1 MQVCTAQATGGGHR
15 TNWKYIVRVRMRSI
29 AFRQSVN
36 QIGSRPTGVN
46 PLSLVTVSDFS
57 QGYGSELALLTRFSN
72 S

>member
-1 MQVCTAQATGGGHR
+1 MHVRTAQATDGGAQ
-15 TNWKYIVRVRMRSI
+15 NQLEVRVRMRSI

-36 QIGSRPTGVN
+36 RTGSRPTGVN
-46 PLSLVTVSDFS
+46 PLSLVTVSDFF